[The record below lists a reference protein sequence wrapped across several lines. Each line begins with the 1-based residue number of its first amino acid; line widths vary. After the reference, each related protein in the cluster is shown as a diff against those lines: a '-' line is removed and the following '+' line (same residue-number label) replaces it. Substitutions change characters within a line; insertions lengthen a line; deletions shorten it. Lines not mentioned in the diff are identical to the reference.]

1 LTVEAP
7 SATLAPGASTTLTF
21 ISAPT
26 TAPGN
31 YNLSLTAI
39 GSGFSQTLAI
49 PLAISAAPATF
60 HLTAAQSSI
69 GAKTG
74 NAAEVVIETTPENR
88 FSSTIALS
96 VSGLPTG
103 AAAVFSPAT
112 IAGATAGASTL
123 TLTIATTAKAGS
135 YPLTITA
142 TGGGITQTAPLTL
155 TIIVPP
161 ACTLAI
167 NPAFVQLSAGESTTV
182 ALSCGSVQGTFAA
195 PLILSLV
202 GAPAGLKVEAPSG
215 TLAAGSSMTLTMDSA
230 LTTVTGSYKLS
241 LTASGSGFTQTLV
254 IPLTIMPRQVP
265 PALPP
270 VQRRN

>member
-1 LTVEAP
+1 
-7 SATLAPGASTTLTF
+7 
-21 ISAPT
+21 
-26 TAPGN
+26 
-31 YNLSLTAI
+31 
-39 GSGFSQTLAI
+39 
-49 PLAISAAPATF
+49 
-60 HLTAAQSSI
+60 
-69 GAKTG
+69 
-74 NAAEVVIETTPENR
+74 
-88 FSSTIALS
+88 
-96 VSGLPTG
+96 VS
-103 AAAVFSPAT
+103 
-112 IAGATAGASTL
+112 
-123 TLTIATTAKAGS
+123 
-135 YPLTITA
+135 
-142 TGGGITQTAPLTL
+142 
-155 TIIVPP
+155 P

-202 GAPAGLKVEAPSG
+202 GAPAGLTVEAPSG
-215 TLAAGSSMTLTMDSA
+215 TLAAGSSMTLTMNSA